1 MKKIIIAIT
10 VTTALLLCLVAGS
23 ALFAKSAMEDVA
35 RDALASL
42 AGPGSETTA
51 GSVVFSPITRELTV
65 VNWSSIRRT
74 PTGPGAMHADTMR
87 GTVSFRGI
95 LACLP
100 GICSLFMKDDTL
112 VPLLSRLTLTGLRSE
127 NGGSRFEAA
136 RVSMKNIAMPCSLL
150 RQYLAGNRPPFAQT
164 AEGVYI
170 ESSSVDSLASSTVT
184 AQGSSSVACRNIE
197 IKGIG
202 NCAIREYVVSGL
214 NVTSGGQ
221 TVILGKTVLRGIR
234 VSAALLSE
242 IMAYPASGADK
253 NPQALMRFARALQDN
268 GPMFSTVSI
277 ENLSIPLPPAAPF
290 TIRKTDMEWKS
301 VKPMTAEAHIRGA
314 GIPRELFEEVF
325 GISLAGTR
333 VVEGDVDLSSAGL
346 EENRQQGLA
355 RFSGLF
361 DLSWDFTY
369 LPAAQGVR
377 GATVTLRDYSLTA
390 ELARNITPDA
400 HAAAMVLKISSRG
413 LCSRDDEAGRNQCT
427 RLESFIDAPG
437 TITLSTHPGAVL
449 TLPQLAGAFL
459 MHQFGTFVNVSVTPG
474 PRTLTQAVDA
484 LSARGAK

>member
-1 MKKIIIAIT
+1 M
-10 VTTALLLCLVAGS
+10 
-23 ALFAKSAMEDVA
+23 
-35 RDALASL
+35 
-42 AGPGSETTA
+42 
-51 GSVVFSPITRELTV
+51 
-65 VNWSSIRRT
+65 
-74 PTGPGAMHADTMR
+74 
-87 GTVSFRGI
+87 
-95 LACLP
+95 
-100 GICSLFMKDDTL
+100 
-112 VPLLSRLTLTGLRSE
+112 
-127 NGGSRFEAA
+127 
-136 RVSMKNIAMPCSLL
+136 
-150 RQYLAGNRPPFAQT
+150 
-164 AEGVYI
+164 
-170 ESSSVDSLASSTVT
+170 
-184 AQGSSSVACRNIE
+184 
-197 IKGIG
+197 
-202 NCAIREYVVSGL
+202 
-214 NVTSGGQ
+214 
-221 TVILGKTVLRGIR
+221 
-234 VSAALLSE
+234 
-242 IMAYPASGADK
+242 
-253 NPQALMRFARALQDN
+253 
-268 GPMFSTVSI
+268 
-277 ENLSIPLPPAAPF
+277 
-290 TIRKTDMEWKS
+290 
-301 VKPMTAEAHIRGA
+301 KPMTAEAHIRGA

-377 GATVTLRDYSLTA
+377 DATVTLRDYSLTA

-400 HAAAMVLKISSRG
+400 HAAAMVLKILSRG

>member
-10 VTTALLLCLVAGS
+10 VTTALLLCLAAGS

-35 RDALASL
+35 RETLAGL

-74 PTGPGAMHADTMR
+74 PTGSGTLHADTMR

-100 GICSLFMKDDTL
+100 GICSLIMKDDAL
-112 VPLLSRLTLTGLRSE
+112 VPLLNRLTLTGVRSE
-127 NGGSRFEAA
+127 NGGSRSEVA

-150 RQYLAGNRPPFAQT
+150 RQYLAGNKPPFAQ
-164 AEGVYI
+164 AAGGVYI
-170 ESSSVDSLASSTVT
+170 EGAGIDSFANSTVT
-184 AQGSSSVACRNIE
+184 AQENSSISCRNIE

-202 NCAIREYVVSGL
+202 NCAIREYVLSGL
-214 NVTSGGQ
+214 SITSGGQ
-221 TVILGKTVLRGIR
+221 TVTLERSVCRGIR

-242 IMAYPASGADK
+242 IMAFSAPGGSQ
-253 NPQALMRFARALQDN
+253 NPQTLIGFARALQEN
-268 GPMFSTVSI
+268 GPMFRTISI

-290 TIRKTDMEWKS
+290 TIKKTDIAWKS
-301 VKPMTAEAHIRGA
+301 VKPMTADAHIRGA
-314 GIPRELFEEVF
+314 GIPRELIEEVF

-333 VVEGDVDLSSAGL
+333 VVEGDVDLSSTGL

-355 RFSGLF
+355 RFSGLC

-377 GATVTLRDYSLTA
+377 DATVTVRDYSLTA

-413 LCSRDDEAGRNQCT
+413 LCSRDDEAGRNQCA

-437 TITLSTHPGAVL
+437 TVTLSTHPGAVL
-449 TLPQLAGAFL
+449 SLPQLAGAFL

-474 PRTLTQAVDA
+474 SRTLTQAVDA